1 MKVFPEDGLE
11 VGHKD
16 DYDALGTMGEGCPS
30 GSCAETAKMRSPVWG
45 AWTSPLETLL
55 VVLPASV
62 RVLGT
67 KAEAQYA
74 CVE

>member
-1 MKVFPEDGLE
+1 M
-11 VGHKD
+11 
-16 DYDALGTMGEGCPS
+16 
-30 GSCAETAKMRSPVWG
+30 SCAETAKMRSPVWG
-45 AWTSPLETLL
+45 TWISPLETLL
-55 VVLPASV
+55 VVLPAPV